1 MRKELIDL
9 MQFLK
14 SVYVMDSRTIHTCS
28 HIDYE
33 MMKGYADIIEKIVS
47 NDVILV
53 DKNELEHK
61 FIDVPAYIKS
71 DYIIMRKD
79 FHLCSQIRL
88 SHFEYDIEHN
98 NNKDFQEYINK
109 MLTNK
114 LLDYFIR
121 ECGVEQENNNE

>member
-1 MRKELIDL
+1 MKKELIDL

-14 SVYVMDSRTIHTCS
+14 SVYVMDSSTIHTCS

-33 MMKGYADIIEKIVS
+33 MMKGYADIIEKILS

-53 DKNELEHK
+53 DKNKLEDK
-61 FIDVPAYIKS
+61 FKEQPVDIKS

-88 SHFEYDIEHN
+88 SPFEYSN
-98 NNKDFQEYINK
+98 KKDFQDYANK
-109 MLTNK
+109 MLTYK
-114 LLDYFIR
+114 LVDYFIR
-121 ECGVEQENNNE
+121 ECGVEKENNNE

>member
-33 MMKGYADIIEKIVS
+33 MMKSYADIIEKILS

-53 DKNELEHK
+53 DKTKLEHK
-61 FIDVPAYIKS
+61 FEEQPIDIKS
-71 DYIIMRKD
+71 DYIIIRKD

-88 SHFEYDIEHN
+88 ARFEYYN
-98 NNKDFQEYINK
+98 NKKDFQDYANK

-114 LLDYFIR
+114 LLDYFIC
-121 ECGVEQENNNE
+121 ECGVEKENNNE

>member
-14 SVYVMDSRTIHTCS
+14 SVYVSDSRTIHTCS
-28 HIDYE
+28 YIDYE
-33 MMKGYADIIEKIVS
+33 MMKSYADIIEKILS

-53 DKNELEHK
+53 DKNKLEHK
-61 FIDVPAYIKS
+61 FEEQPIDVKS

-79 FHLCSQIRL
+79 FHLCSQIRF
-88 SHFEYDIEHN
+88 SSFEYYN
-98 NNKDFQEYINK
+98 NKKDFQEYANK

-121 ECGVEQENNNE
+121 ECGVEKENKNE

>member
-33 MMKGYADIIEKIVS
+33 MLKGYADIIEKILS

-53 DKNELEHK
+53 DKTKLEHK
-61 FIDVPAYIKS
+61 FEEQPIDIKI
-71 DYIIMRKD
+71 DYIIIRKD
-79 FHLCSQIRL
+79 FHLCSR
-88 SHFEYDIEHN
+88 FEYY
-98 NNKDFQEYINK
+98 NNKKDFKDYANK
-109 MLTNK
+109 ILTNK

-121 ECGVEQENNNE
+121 ECGVEKENNNE

>member
-33 MMKGYADIIEKIVS
+33 MMKEYADIIEKIVS

-53 DKNELEHK
+53 DKNKLEDK
-61 FIDVPAYIKS
+61 FKEQPVDIKS

-79 FHLCSQIRL
+79 FHLCSQIRF
-88 SHFEYDIEHN
+88 SSFEYYN
-98 NNKDFQEYINK
+98 NKKDFQEYANK